1 MRFYVYDQASNLT
14 ALITKANSA
23 KLEQNLG
30 QYDALAAEFPISEA
44 NMELLKDAYYLGIPV
59 YGQYELFRVQNTV
72 LTGSAIQVTGLEA
85 ASDDLQTQ
93 GYVEAISD
101 DNCYLSS
108 ALDKVFKG
116 SMWEYELLA
125 PDSKKTLVFD
135 TGSRKDLLEQIRSNW
150 GIETEFRYEMSGSKI
165 KRRVCYVKSK
175 IGGVFPTRLVRGQNV
190 LSWQYTSDY
199 SQIYTACLALGSK
212 MSETL
217 QQPIPGSTETTETTR
232 EWTVDLTQAEWSKTA
247 GNPIDKPAGQNYVEL
262 PDLTAKFGWQDEN
275 GTRHPRMA
283 VKTFSDDKD
292 PQTLLTDAYLWLIDQ
307 ASPKVAVTAS
317 VSQVGNI
324 QLGDDCTLIDYS
336 QPKITIKER
345 AIKISRDLLNDQNT
359 VVQIGQY
366 TIKTTAQRIQDAKK
380 ELKQSAKEAIK
391 DARIKAAKDTTL
403 KIKPIKLKQA
413 AHENALKLHEGKLKD
428 HEGRIKGL
436 KDLGDKLTKGFNN
449 NAAKLASQGDKLKSL
464 QDKLDGAG
472 TGAGTGAGAMT
483 DTTGRF
489 AMHFDHNTP
498 NKILTADF
506 NYDSGAKLGFDGSQF
521 TMTDGAGGTVAS
533 LDDTGLLTAAEISA
547 GTVKSPQ
554 IDGGGKGSLIAHY
567 AEIGQTKS
575 PIGKVYA
582 GEFDPVAVLP
592 DGSVQDDPD
601 NSASFQANHL
611 ELNKNVGT
619 YNKQAFLTSDALT
632 LSYPL
637 ADGSTGSYGNQKIVL
652 ELNND
657 AVPSVPQLLISQ
669 GKNKAVLTPTGLYF
683 NDKNILEMMGGKTT
697 LPDNLLTSDNLGGA
711 LNDLS
716 SAMINGSKILTEQN
730 LSDMLDDAEQK
741 GAGSYN
747 PLVES
752 LLNLVISHDFMDFI
766 CRELDAREYA
776 KLSDI
781 NRN

>member
-30 QYDALAAEFPISEA
+30 QYDALSAEFPIGEA
-44 NMELLKDAYYLGIPV
+44 NTELLKDAYYLGIPV

-72 LTGSAIQVTGLEA
+72 LTSLAIQVTGLEA

-125 PDSKKTLVFD
+125 PDSKKTLVFN

-150 GIETEFRYEMSGSKI
+150 GIETEFRYEMDGSKI
-165 KRRVCYVKSK
+165 NRRVCYVKSK
-175 IGGVFPTRLVRGQNV
+175 IGGVFPTRLVRHQNV

-199 SQIYTACLALGSK
+199 SQIYTSCLALGSK

-232 EWTVDLTQAEWSKTA
+232 EWTVDLTQAEWSKAA

-317 VSQVGNI
+317 VSQVGEI

-336 QPKITIKER
+336 QPKIAIRER
-345 AIKISRDLLNDQNT
+345 AIKISRDLLNNHNT

-366 TIKTTAQRIQDAKK
+366 TIKTTAQRIQEAKK
-380 ELKQSAKEAIK
+380 ELKQSAKDAIK
-391 DARIKAAKDTTL
+391 DARIKAAKDTAL

-413 AHENALKLHEGKLKD
+413 AHEKALKLHEGKLKD

-436 KDLGDKLTKGFNN
+436 KDLGDKLTTGFND

-464 QDKLDGAG
+464 QDKLDSAGAG
-472 TGAGTGAGAMT
+472 TGAGVMT

-489 AMHFDHNTP
+489 AMHFDQDTP
-498 NKILTADF
+498 NKVLTADF
-506 NYDSGAKLGFDGSQF
+506 NYDSGAKLNFNGQQF
-521 TMTDGAGGTVAS
+521 TMTNGAGGTVAS
-533 LDDTGLLTAAEISA
+533 LDGTGLLTAAEI
-547 GTVKSPQ
+547 GTDKSPV
-554 IDGGGKGSLIAHY
+554 
-567 AEIGQTKS
+567 
-575 PIGKVYA
+575 GKVYA

-601 NSASFQANHL
+601 NSASFQATHL
-611 ELNKNVGT
+611 ELNKAVGT

-637 ADGSTGSYGNQKIVL
+637 ADGTTGSYGNQKIVL

-683 NDKNILEMMGGKTT
+683 NDKNILEMTGDKTT
-697 LPDNLLTSDNLGGA
+697 LPDNVLTSDNLGGA

-747 PLVES
+747 PLIEG

-766 CRELDAREYA
+766 CRELDARGYI
-776 KLSDI
+776 KDSH
-781 NRN
+781 

>member
-44 NMELLKDAYYLGIPV
+44 NTELLKDAYYLGIPV

-72 LTGSAIQVTGLEA
+72 LTNLAIQVTSLEA

-125 PDSKKTLVFD
+125 PDSKKTLVFN

-150 GIETEFRYEMSGSKI
+150 GIETEFRYEMDGSKI

-175 IGGVFPTRLVRGQNV
+175 IGGIFPTRLVRGQNV

-232 EWTVDLTQAEWSKTA
+232 EWTVDLTQAEWSKAA

-336 QPKITIKER
+336 QPKIAIQER

-366 TIKTTAQRIQDAKK
+366 TIKTTAQRIQEAKK
-380 ELKQSAKEAIK
+380 ELKQSAKDAIK
-391 DARIKAAKDTTL
+391 DARIKAAKDTAL

-413 AHENALKLHEGKLKD
+413 AHEKALKLHDDKLKD

-436 KDLGDKLTKGFNN
+436 KDLGDKLTKGFND

-464 QDKLDGAG
+464 QDKLDSSG
-472 TGAGTGAGAMT
+472 TGAGTGAGSMT
-483 DTTGRF
+483 DTEGRF
-489 AMHFDHNTP
+489 AMHFDQNTP
-498 NKILTADF
+498 NKVLTADF
-506 NYDSGAKLGFDGSQF
+506 NYDSGAKLDFNGQQF
-521 TMTDGAGGTVAS
+521 TLTNGAGGTVAS
-533 LDDTGLLTAAEISA
+533 LNDAGLLTAAEI
-547 GTVKSPQ
+547 GTDKSPV
-554 IDGGGKGSLIAHY
+554 
-567 AEIGQTKS
+567 
-575 PIGKVYA
+575 GKVYA
-582 GEFDPVAVLP
+582 GEFDPVAVWP
-592 DGSVQDDPD
+592 DGSTQDDPD

-637 ADGSTGSYGNQKIVL
+637 ADGTTGSYGNQKIVL

-657 AVPSVPQLLISQ
+657 SVPSVPQLLISQ

-683 NDKNILEMMGGKTT
+683 NDKNILEMTGNKTT
-697 LPDNLLTSDNLGGA
+697 LPDNVLTSDTLGGA
-711 LNDLS
+711 LNNLS

-747 PLVES
+747 PLIEG
-752 LLNLVISHDFMDFI
+752 LLNLVISSDFMDFI
-766 CRELDAREYA
+766 CRELDARGYI
-776 KLSDI
+776 KDSH
-781 NRN
+781 

>member
-14 ALITKANSA
+14 ALINKANSA

-72 LTGSAIQVTGLEA
+72 LTSLAIQVTGLEA

-125 PDSKKTLVFD
+125 PDDKKTLVFD

-150 GIETEFRYEMSGSKI
+150 GIETEFRYETTGSKI

-175 IGGVFPTRLVRGQNV
+175 VGGVFPTRLVRGQNV
-190 LSWQYTSDY
+190 LSWQYASDY

-232 EWTVDLTQAEWSKTA
+232 EWTVDLTQAEWSKAA

-336 QPKITIKER
+336 QPKIAIKER
-345 AIKISRDLLNDQNT
+345 AIKISRDLLNDDNT
-359 VVQIGQY
+359 IVQIGQY
-366 TIKTTAQRIQDAKK
+366 TIKTTAQRIQEAKK
-380 ELKQSAKEAIK
+380 ELKQSTKDAIN
-391 DARIKAAKDTTL
+391 DARIKAAKDTAL
-403 KIKPIKLKQA
+403 KIKPVKLKQA
-413 AHENALKLHEGKLKD
+413 AHEKALKLHEGKLKD
-428 HEGRIKGL
+428 HEDRIKGL
-436 KDLGDKLTKGFNN
+436 KDLGDKLTKGFNDN
-449 NAAKLASQGDKLKSL
+449 TAKLASQGDKLKSL
-464 QDKLDGAG
+464 QDKLDSS
-472 TGAGTGAGAMT
+472 GTGAGAGVIT

-489 AMHFDHNTP
+489 AMHFDKDTP
-498 NKILTADF
+498 NKVLTADF
-506 NYDSGAKLGFDGSQF
+506 NYDSGAKLGFNGQQF
-521 TMTDGAGGTVAS
+521 TLTNGAGGTVAS
-533 LDDTGLLTAAEISA
+533 LDGTGLLTAAEI
-547 GTVKSPQ
+547 GTDKSPV
-554 IDGGGKGSLIAHY
+554 
-567 AEIGQTKS
+567 
-575 PIGKVYA
+575 GKVYS

-601 NSASFQANHL
+601 DSASFQATHL
-611 ELNKNVGT
+611 ELNKSVGT

-683 NDKNILEMMGGKTT
+683 NDKNILEMTSGKTT
-697 LPDNLLTSDNLGGA
+697 FPDNLLTSDNLGGA

-730 LSDMLDDAEQK
+730 LSDIFDDAEQK

-781 NRN
+781 NRS

>member
-30 QYDALAAEFPISEA
+30 QYDALAVEFPLGEA
-44 NMELLKDAYYLGIPV
+44 NAELLKDAYYLGIPV

-72 LTGSAIQVTGLEA
+72 LTSLAIQVTGLEA

-217 QQPIPGSTETTETTR
+217 QQPIPGSTETTEITR
-232 EWTVDLTQAEWSKTA
+232 EWTVDLTQAQWSKTA

-317 VSQVGNI
+317 VSQVGEI

-336 QPKITIKER
+336 QPKIAIKER
-345 AIKISRDLLNDQNT
+345 AIKISRDLLNDHNT
-359 VVQIGQY
+359 IVQIGQY
-366 TIKTTAQRIQDAKK
+366 TIKTTAQRIQEAKK
-380 ELKQSAKEAIK
+380 ELKQSAKDAIK
-391 DARIKAAKDTTL
+391 DARIKAAKDTAL

-413 AHENALKLHEGKLKD
+413 AHEKALKLHDDKLKD

-436 KDLGDKLTKGFNN
+436 KDLGDKLTKGFNDN
-449 NAAKLASQGDKLKSL
+449 TAKLASQGDKLKSL
-464 QDKLDGAG
+464 QDKLDSSGVGTG
-472 TGAGTGAGAMT
+472 TGAGTMT
-483 DTTGRF
+483 DTEGRF
-489 AMHFDHNTP
+489 AMHFDQNTP
-498 NKILTADF
+498 NKVLTADF
-506 NYDSGAKLGFDGSQF
+506 NYDSGAKLDFNGSQF
-521 TMTDGAGGTVAS
+521 TLANSAGGTVAS
-533 LDDTGLLTAAEISA
+533 LDGTGLLT
-547 GTVKSPQ
+547 T
-554 IDGGGKGSLIAHY
+554 
-567 AEIGQTKS
+567 AEIGTDKL
-575 PIGKVYA
+575 PVGKVYA

-592 DGSVQDDPD
+592 NGSVQDDPD

-637 ADGSTGSYGNQKIVL
+637 ADGNTGSYGNQKIVL

-683 NDKNILEMMGGKTT
+683 NDKNILEMTGGKTT

-747 PLVES
+747 VLVES

-776 KLSDI
+776 KISDI

>member
-30 QYDALAAEFPISEA
+30 QYDALSAEFPISEA
-44 NMELLKDAYYLGIPV
+44 NTELLKDAYYLGIPV

-72 LTGSAIQVTGLEA
+72 LTSLAIQVTGLEA
-85 ASDDLQTQ
+85 ASDDLQIQ

-101 DNCYLSS
+101 NNCYLSS

-125 PDSKKTLVFD
+125 PDSKKTLVFN

-150 GIETEFRYEMSGSKI
+150 GIETEFRYEMAGSKI

-232 EWTVDLTQAEWSKTA
+232 EWTVDLTQAEWSKAA

-317 VSQVGNI
+317 VSQVGEI

-336 QPKITIKER
+336 QPKIAIKER
-345 AIKISRDLLNDQNT
+345 AIKISRDLLNNHNT

-366 TIKTTAQRIQDAKK
+366 TIKTTAQRIQEAKK
-380 ELKQSAKEAIK
+380 ELKQSAKDAIK
-391 DARIKAAKDTTL
+391 DARIKAAKDTAL

-436 KDLGDKLTKGFNN
+436 KDLGDKLTKGFND

-464 QDKLDGAG
+464 QDKLDSSG
-472 TGAGTGAGAMT
+472 TGVGTGAMT

-489 AMHFDHNTP
+489 AMHFDKDTP
-498 NKILTADF
+498 NKVLTADF
-506 NYDSGAKLGFDGSQF
+506 NYDSGAKLDFNGQKF
-521 TMTDGAGGTVAS
+521 TMTDDTGGTVAS
-533 LDDTGLLTAAEISA
+533 LDGTGLLTAAEI
-547 GTVKSPQ
+547 GTDKSPV
-554 IDGGGKGSLIAHY
+554 
-567 AEIGQTKS
+567 
-575 PIGKVYA
+575 GKVYA

-601 NSASFQANHL
+601 NSASFQADHL

-619 YNKQAFLTSDALT
+619 YNKQAFLTSDSLT

-637 ADGSTGSYGNQKIVL
+637 ADGETGSYGNQKIVL

-683 NDKNILEMMGGKTT
+683 NDKNILEMTGNKTT
-697 LPDNLLTSDNLGGA
+697 LPENLLTSDNLGGA
-711 LNDLS
+711 LNNLS

-730 LSDMLDDAEQK
+730 LSDMLGDAEEK

-747 PLVES
+747 VLVES

-766 CRELDAREYA
+766 CRELDARGYI
-776 KLSDI
+776 KDSH
-781 NRN
+781 

>member
-30 QYDALAAEFPISEA
+30 QYDALAVEFPISEA
-44 NMELLKDAYYLGIPV
+44 NADLLKDAYYLGIPV
-59 YGQYELFRVQNTV
+59 YGQYELFRVQNTA
-72 LTGSAIQVTGLEA
+72 LTSLAIQVTGLEA

-125 PDSKKTLVFD
+125 PDSKKTLVFN

-150 GIETEFRYEMSGSKI
+150 GIETEFRYEMDGSKI

-262 PDLTAKFGWQDEN
+262 PDLTAKFGWQAEN

-283 VKTFSDDKD
+283 VKTFSDDKN

-307 ASPKVAVTAS
+307 ASPKAAVTAS

-336 QPKITIKER
+336 QPKIAIRER
-345 AIKISRDLLNDQNT
+345 AIKISRDLLNNHNT

-366 TIKTTAQRIQDAKK
+366 TIKTTAQRIQEAKK
-380 ELKQSAKEAIK
+380 ELKQSAKDAIK
-391 DARIKAAKDTTL
+391 DARIKAAKDTAL

-413 AHENALKLHEGKLKD
+413 AHEKALKLHEGKLKD

-436 KDLGDKLTKGFNN
+436 KDLGDKLTKGFND

-464 QDKLDGAG
+464 QDKLDNAGAG
-472 TGAGTGAGAMT
+472 TGAGVMT

-489 AMHFDHNTP
+489 AMHFDQDTP
-498 NKILTADF
+498 NKVLTADF
-506 NYDSGAKLGFDGSQF
+506 NYDSGAKLNFNGQQF
-521 TMTDGAGGTVAS
+521 TMTNGSGGTVAS
-533 LDDTGLLTAAEISA
+533 LDGTGLLTAAEI
-547 GTVKSPQ
+547 GTDKSPV
-554 IDGGGKGSLIAHY
+554 
-567 AEIGQTKS
+567 
-575 PIGKVYA
+575 GKVYA

-601 NSASFQANHL
+601 NSASFQADHL

-683 NDKNILEMMGGKTT
+683 NDKNVLEMAGNKTT
-697 LPDNLLTSDNLGGA
+697 LPDNVLTSDNLGGA
-711 LNDLS
+711 LNNLS

-730 LSDMLDDAEQK
+730 LSDMLGDAEEK

-747 PLVES
+747 VLVES
-752 LLNLVISHDFMDFI
+752 LLNLIISSDFMDFI
-766 CRELDAREYA
+766 CRELDARGYI
-776 KLSDI
+776 KDSH
-781 NRN
+781 

>member
-30 QYDALAAEFPISEA
+30 QYDALSAEFPISEA
-44 NMELLKDAYYLGIPV
+44 NTELLKDAYYLGIPV

-72 LTGSAIQVTGLEA
+72 LTSLAIQVTGLEA
-85 ASDDLQTQ
+85 ASDDLQIQ

-101 DNCYLSS
+101 NNCYLSS

-125 PDSKKTLVFD
+125 PDSKKTLVFN

-150 GIETEFRYEMSGSKI
+150 GIETEFRYEMDGSKI

-175 IGGVFPTRLVRGQNV
+175 VGGVFPTRLVRGQNV

-232 EWTVDLTQAEWSKTA
+232 EWTVDLTQAEWSKAA

-317 VSQVGNI
+317 VSQVGEI
-324 QLGDDCTLIDYS
+324 KLGDDCTLIDYS
-336 QPKITIKER
+336 QPKIAIKER

-359 VVQIGQY
+359 IVQIGQY
-366 TIKTTAQRIQDAKK
+366 TIKTTAQRIQEAKK
-380 ELKQSAKEAIK
+380 ELKQSAKDAIK
-391 DARIKAAKDTTL
+391 DARIKAAKDTAL

-413 AHENALKLHEGKLKD
+413 AHEKALKLHEGKLKD

-436 KDLGDKLTKGFNN
+436 KDLGDKLTKGFND

-464 QDKLDGAG
+464 QDKLDNAGAG
-472 TGAGTGAGAMT
+472 TGAGVMT

-489 AMHFDHNTP
+489 AMHFDQDTP
-498 NKILTADF
+498 NKVLTADF
-506 NYDSGAKLGFDGSQF
+506 NYDSGAKLNFNGQQF
-521 TMTDGAGGTVAS
+521 TMTNGSGGTVAS
-533 LDDTGLLTAAEISA
+533 LDGTGLLTAAEI
-547 GTVKSPQ
+547 GTDKSPV
-554 IDGGGKGSLIAHY
+554 
-567 AEIGQTKS
+567 
-575 PIGKVYA
+575 GKVYA

-601 NSASFQANHL
+601 NSASFQADHL

-619 YNKQAFLTSDALT
+619 YNKQAFLTSDSLT

-637 ADGSTGSYGNQKIVL
+637 ADGETGSYGNQKIVL

-657 AVPSVPQLLISQ
+657 SVPSVPQLLISQ

-683 NDKNILEMMGGKTT
+683 NDKNILEMTGNKTT

-711 LNDLS
+711 LNNLS

-730 LSDMLDDAEQK
+730 LSDMLGDAEEK

-747 PLVES
+747 VLVES
-752 LLNLVISHDFMDFI
+752 LLNLIISSDFMDFI
-766 CRELDAREYA
+766 CRELDARGYI
-776 KLSDI
+776 KDSH
-781 NRN
+781 

>member
-1 MRFYVYDQASNLT
+1 MRFYVYDQTSNLT

-30 QYDALAAEFPISEA
+30 QYDALAVEFPISEA
-44 NMELLKDAYYLGIPV
+44 NTELLKDAYYLGIPV

-72 LTGSAIQVTGLEA
+72 LTSLAIQVTGLEA

-125 PDSKKTLVFD
+125 PDSKKTLVFN
-135 TGSRKDLLEQIRSNW
+135 TGIRKDLLEQIRSNW

-175 IGGVFPTRLVRGQNV
+175 IGGVFPTRLVRCQNV

-232 EWTVDLTQAEWSKTA
+232 EWTVDLTQAEWSKAA

-283 VKTFSDDKD
+283 VKTFSDAKD

-317 VSQVGNI
+317 VSQVGEI

-336 QPKITIKER
+336 QPKMAIQER
-345 AIKISRDLLNDQNT
+345 AIKISRDLLSNSNT

-366 TIKTTAQRIQDAKK
+366 TIKTTAQRIQEAKK
-380 ELKQSAKEAIK
+380 ELKQSAKDAIN
-391 DARIKAAKDTTL
+391 DARIKAAKDTAL

-413 AHENALKLHEGKLKD
+413 AHENALKLHENKLKD

-436 KDLGDKLTKGFNN
+436 KDLGDKLTKGFND

-464 QDKLDGAG
+464 QDKLDSSGAGTG
-472 TGAGTGAGAMT
+472 TGAGTMT

-489 AMHFDHNTP
+489 AMHFDQNTP

-521 TMTDGAGGTVAS
+521 TLTNGAGGTVAS
-533 LDDTGLLTAAEISA
+533 LDGTGLLTATEI
-547 GTVKSPQ
+547 GTDKSPV
-554 IDGGGKGSLIAHY
+554 
-567 AEIGQTKS
+567 
-575 PIGKVYA
+575 GKVYA

-619 YNKQAFLTSDALT
+619 YNKQAFLTSDSLT

-683 NDKNILEMMGGKTT
+683 NDKNILEMTGNKTT
-697 LPDNLLTSDNLGGA
+697 LPDNLLTSDTLGGA
-711 LNDLS
+711 LNSLS
-716 SAMINGSKILTEQN
+716 SAMINGSQILTEQN
-730 LSDMLDDAEQK
+730 LSDMLGDAEEK

>member
-1 MRFYVYDQASNLT
+1 MRFYIYDQASNLT

-30 QYDALAAEFPISEA
+30 QYDALAVEFPISEA
-44 NMELLKDAYYLGIPV
+44 NTELLKDAYYLGIPI
-59 YGQYELFRVQNTV
+59 YGQYELFRVKNTV
-72 LTGSAIQVTGLEA
+72 LTSLAIQVTGLEA

-125 PDSKKTLVFD
+125 SDSKKTLVFD

-232 EWTVDLTQAEWSKTA
+232 EWTVDLTQAEWSKAA

-262 PDLTAKFGWQDEN
+262 PDLTEKFGWQDEN

-292 PQTLLTDAYLWLIDQ
+292 SQTLLTDAYLWLIDQ

-317 VSQVGNI
+317 ISQVGNI

-336 QPKITIKER
+336 HPKIAIQER
-345 AIKISRDLLNDQNT
+345 AIKISRDLLNNHNT

-366 TIKTTAQRIQDAKK
+366 TIKTTAQRIQEAKK
-380 ELKQSAKEAIK
+380 ELKQNAKDAIK
-391 DARIKAAKDTTL
+391 DARIKAAKDTAL

-413 AHENALKLHEGKLKD
+413 AHENALKLHENKLKD

-436 KDLGDKLTKGFNN
+436 KDLGDKLTKGFNDN
-449 NAAKLASQGDKLKSL
+449 TAKLASQGDKLKSL
-464 QDKLDGAG
+464 QDKLDSSGTGVGAG
-472 TGAGTGAGAMT
+472 SMT

-489 AMHFDHNTP
+489 AMHFDQNTP
-498 NKILTADF
+498 NKVLTADF
-506 NYDSGAKLGFDGSQF
+506 NYDSGAKLDFNGQQF
-521 TMTDGAGGTVAS
+521 TLTNGAGGTVAS
-533 LDDTGLLTAAEISA
+533 LDGTGLLTATEI
-547 GTVKSPQ
+547 GTDKSPV
-554 IDGGGKGSLIAHY
+554 
-567 AEIGQTKS
+567 
-575 PIGKVYA
+575 GKVYA

-601 NSASFQANHL
+601 NSASFQADHL

-637 ADGSTGSYGNQKIVL
+637 ADGTTGSYINQKIVL

-657 AVPSVPQLLISQ
+657 SVPSVPQLLISQ

-683 NDKNILEMMGGKTT
+683 NDKNILEMTENKTT
-697 LPDNLLTSDNLGGA
+697 LPDNVLTSDTLGGA
-711 LNDLS
+711 LNSLS

-730 LSDMLDDAEQK
+730 LSDMFDDAEQK

-747 PLVES
+747 PLVEG

-781 NRN
+781 NKN

>member
-30 QYDALAAEFPISEA
+30 QYDALAVEFPIGKA
-44 NMELLKDAYYLGIPV
+44 NTELLKGAYYLGIPV

-72 LTGSAIQVTGLEA
+72 LTSLAIQVTGLEA

-125 PDSKKTLVFD
+125 PDIKKTLVFD

-150 GIETEFRYEMSGSKI
+150 GIETEFRYEMDGSKI

-199 SQIYTACLALGSK
+199 SRIYTACLALGSK

-232 EWTVDLTQAEWSKTA
+232 EWTVDLTQAEWSKAA

-275 GTRHPRMA
+275 GTRHPRMS

-317 VSQVGNI
+317 VSQVGEI

-336 QPKITIKER
+336 QPKIAIQER
-345 AIKISRDLLNDQNT
+345 AIKISRDLLNNQNT

-366 TIKTTAQRIQDAKK
+366 TIKTTAQRIQEAKK
-380 ELKQSAKEAIK
+380 ELKQSAKDAIK
-391 DARIKAAKDTTL
+391 DARIKAAKDTAL

-413 AHENALKLHEGKLKD
+413 AHEKALKLHDNKLKD

-436 KDLGDKLTKGFNN
+436 KDLGDKLTKGFNDN
-449 NAAKLASQGDKLKSL
+449 TAKLASQGDKLKSL

-472 TGAGTGAGAMT
+472 TGSGTGVMT

-489 AMHFDHNTP
+489 AMHFDKDSP
-498 NKILTADF
+498 NKVLTADF
-506 NYDSGAKLGFDGSQF
+506 NYDSGAKLGFNGQQF
-521 TMTDGAGGTVAS
+521 TLTNDAGGTVAS
-533 LDDTGLLTAAEISA
+533 LDGTGLLTAAEI
-547 GTVKSPQ
+547 GTDKSPV
-554 IDGGGKGSLIAHY
+554 
-567 AEIGQTKS
+567 
-575 PIGKVYA
+575 GKVYA

-619 YNKQAFLTSDALT
+619 YNEQAFLTSDALT

-657 AVPSVPQLLISQ
+657 SVPSVPQLLISQ

-683 NDKNILEMMGGKTT
+683 NDKNILELTGDKTT
-697 LPDNLLTSDNLGGA
+697 LPDNVLTSDNLGGA

-747 PLVES
+747 PLIES
-752 LLNLVISHDFMDFI
+752 LLNLVISSDFMDFI
-766 CRELDAREYA
+766 CRELDARGYI
-776 KLSDI
+776 KDSH
-781 NRN
+781 

>member
-14 ALITKANSA
+14 ALITKANNA

-30 QYDALAAEFPISEA
+30 QYDALAVEFPISEA

-72 LTGSAIQVTGLEA
+72 LTSLAIQVTGLEA
-85 ASDDLQTQ
+85 ASDDLHTQ

-125 PDSKKTLVFD
+125 PDSKKTLVFN

-232 EWTVDLTQAEWSKTA
+232 EWTVDLTQAEWSKAA

-317 VSQVGNI
+317 VSQVGEI
-324 QLGDDCTLIDYS
+324 KLGDDCTLIDYS
-336 QPKITIKER
+336 QPKITIRER
-345 AIKISRDLLNDQNT
+345 AIKISRDLLNDHNT

-366 TIKTTAQRIQDAKK
+366 TIKTTAQRIQEAKK
-380 ELKQSAKEAIK
+380 ELKQSAKDAIK
-391 DARIKAAKDTTL
+391 DARIKAAKDTAL

-413 AHENALKLHEGKLKD
+413 AHENALKLHENKLKD

-436 KDLGDKLTKGFNN
+436 KDLGDKLNKGFNDN
-449 NAAKLASQGDKLKSL
+449 TAKLASQGDKLKSL
-464 QDKLDGAG
+464 QDKLN
-472 TGAGTGAGAMT
+472 GTGAGAGIMT

-489 AMHFDHNTP
+489 AMHFDQNTP
-498 NKILTADF
+498 NKVLTADF
-506 NYDSGAKLGFDGSQF
+506 NYDSGAKLGFNGSQF
-521 TMTDGAGGTVAS
+521 TMTDDTGGTVAS
-533 LDDTGLLTAAEISA
+533 LDHTGLLTAAEISA

-567 AEIGQTKS
+567 EEIGQTKS

-592 DGSVQDDPD
+592 DGSVQDDSD
-601 NSASFQANHL
+601 NSASFQADHL
-611 ELNKNVGT
+611 ELDKNVGT
-619 YNKQAFLTSDALT
+619 YNKQAFLTSDSLT

-637 ADGSTGSYGNQKIVL
+637 ADETTGSYGNQKIVL

-683 NDKNILEMMGGKTT
+683 NDKNIIEMTGDKTT
-697 LPDNLLTSDNLGGA
+697 LPDNLLTSDTLGGA
-711 LNDLS
+711 LNSLS

-730 LSDMLDDAEQK
+730 LSDMFDDAEQK

-747 PLVES
+747 VLVES

-776 KLSDI
+776 KISDI
-781 NRN
+781 TRN

>member
-30 QYDALAAEFPISEA
+30 QYDALAAEFPIGKA

-72 LTGSAIQVTGLEA
+72 LTSLAIQVTGLEA

-150 GIETEFRYEMSGSKI
+150 GIETEFRYEMNGSKI

-199 SQIYTACLALGSK
+199 SQIYTACLPLGSK

-232 EWTVDLTQAEWSKTA
+232 EWTVDLTQAEWSKAA

-336 QPKITIKER
+336 QPKIAIQER
-345 AIKISRDLLNDQNT
+345 AIKISRDLLNDDNT

-366 TIKTTAQRIQDAKK
+366 TIKTTAQRIQEAKK
-380 ELKQSAKEAIK
+380 ELKQSAKDAIK
-391 DARIKAAKDTTL
+391 DARIKAAKDTSL

-413 AHENALKLHEGKLKD
+413 AHEKALKLHDNKLKD

-436 KDLGDKLTKGFNN
+436 KDLGDKLTKGFNDN
-449 NAAKLASQGDKLKSL
+449 TAKLASQGDKLKSL
-464 QDKLDGAG
+464 QDKLDSS
-472 TGAGTGAGAMT
+472 GTGAGAGVMT

-489 AMHFDHNTP
+489 AMHFDKDTP
-498 NKILTADF
+498 NKVLTADF
-506 NYDSGAKLGFDGSQF
+506 NYDSGAKLGFNGSQF
-521 TMTDGAGGTVAS
+521 TMTNSAGRTVSS
-533 LDDTGLLTAAEISA
+533 LDDKGLLTATEI
-547 GTVKSPQ
+547 GTDKSPV
-554 IDGGGKGSLIAHY
+554 
-567 AEIGQTKS
+567 
-575 PIGKVYA
+575 GKVYA

-619 YNKQAFLTSDALT
+619 YNKQAFLTSDSLT

-637 ADGSTGSYGNQKIVL
+637 ADGNTGSYNNQKVVL

-657 AVPSVPQLLISQ
+657 ALPSVPQLLISQ

-683 NDKNILEMMGGKTT
+683 NDKNILEMTGSKTT

-730 LSDMLDDAEQK
+730 LSDMFDDAEEK

-747 PLVES
+747 PLIEG

>member
-1 MRFYVYDQASNLT
+1 MRFYIYNQASKLT

-72 LTGSAIQVTGLEA
+72 LTSLAIQVTGLEA

-125 PDSKKTLVFD
+125 PDSKKTLVFN

-150 GIETEFRYEMSGSKI
+150 GIETEFRYETTGSKI

-175 IGGVFPTRLVRGQNV
+175 IGGVFPTRLVRSQNV

-232 EWTVDLTQAEWSKTA
+232 EWTVDLTQAEWSKAA

-275 GTRHPRMA
+275 GARHPRMA

-336 QPKITIKER
+336 QPKIAIQER
-345 AIKISRDLLNDQNT
+345 AIKISRDLLNNSNT

-366 TIKTTAQRIQDAKK
+366 TIKTTAQRIQEAKK
-380 ELKQSAKEAIK
+380 ELKQSAKDAIN
-391 DARIKAAKDTTL
+391 DARIKAAKDTAL

-436 KDLGDKLTKGFNN
+436 KDLGDKLTKGFND

-464 QDKLDGAG
+464 QDKLDSS
-472 TGAGTGAGAMT
+472 GTGAGAGVMT

-489 AMHFDHNTP
+489 AMHFDQNTP
-498 NKILTADF
+498 NKVLTADF
-506 NYDSGAKLGFDGSQF
+506 NYDSGAKLGFNGSQF
-521 TMTDGAGGTVAS
+521 TMTDDTGGTVAS
-533 LDDTGLLTAAEISA
+533 LDHTGLLTAAEIDA

-554 IDGGGKGSLIAHY
+554 LDGGGKGSLIAHY
-567 AEIGQTKS
+567 DEIGQTKS
-575 PIGKVYA
+575 PIGKVYS
-582 GEFDPVAVLP
+582 GEFDPIAVLP
-592 DGSVQDDPD
+592 DGSVQDEPD
-601 NSASFQANHL
+601 DSASFQADRL

-637 ADGSTGSYGNQKIVL
+637 ADGTTGSYGNQKIVL

-683 NDKNILEMMGGKTT
+683 NDKNILEMTGGKTT
-697 LPDNLLTSDNLGGA
+697 LPDNVLTSDTLGGA
-711 LNDLS
+711 LNSLS
-716 SAMINGSKILTEQN
+716 SAMINSSKILTEQN
-730 LSDMLDDAEQK
+730 LSDMLDNAEQK

-747 PLVES
+747 PLIES
-752 LLNLVISHDFMDFI
+752 LLNLVTSHDFMDFI

>member
-1 MRFYVYDQASNLT
+1 MRFYVYNQASNLT
-14 ALITKANSA
+14 ALITKANGA

-44 NMELLKDAYYLGIPV
+44 NTELLKDAYYLGIPV

-72 LTGSAIQVTGLEA
+72 LTSLSIQVTGLEA

-125 PDSKKTLVFD
+125 PDSKKTLVFN

-150 GIETEFRYEMSGSKI
+150 GIETEFRYEMTGSKI

-175 IGGVFPTRLVRGQNV
+175 IGGVFPTRLIRGQNV

-199 SQIYTACLALGSK
+199 SQIYTACLPLGSK
-212 MSETL
+212 MSEPL

-232 EWTVDLTQAEWSKTA
+232 EWTVDLTQAEWSKAA

-317 VSQVGNI
+317 VSQVGEI

-336 QPKITIKER
+336 QPKIAIRER
-345 AIKISRDLLNDQNT
+345 AIKISRDLLNDDNT

-366 TIKTTAQRIQDAKK
+366 TIKTTAQRIQEAKK
-380 ELKQSAKEAIK
+380 ELKQSTKDAIK
-391 DARIKAAKDTTL
+391 DARIKAAKDTAL

-436 KDLGDKLTKGFNN
+436 KDLGDKLTKGFND

-464 QDKLDGAG
+464 QDKLDSSG
-472 TGAGTGAGAMT
+472 TGTGTGAMT

-489 AMHFDHNTP
+489 AMHFDQNTP
-498 NKILTADF
+498 NKVLTADF
-506 NYDSGAKLGFDGSQF
+506 NYDSGAKLSFNGSQF
-521 TMTDGAGGTVAS
+521 TLTNSAGGTVAS
-533 LDDTGLLTAAEISA
+533 LDGTGLLTATEI
-547 GTVKSPQ
+547 GTDKSPV
-554 IDGGGKGSLIAHY
+554 
-567 AEIGQTKS
+567 
-575 PIGKVYA
+575 GKVYA

-611 ELNKNVGT
+611 ELNENVGT
-619 YNKQAFLTSDALT
+619 YNKQAFLTSDSLT

-637 ADGSTGSYGNQKIVL
+637 ADGTTGSYGNQKIVL

-657 AVPSVPQLLISQ
+657 SVPSVPQLLISQ

-683 NDKNILEMMGGKTT
+683 NDKNILELTGGKTT
-697 LPDNLLTSDNLGGA
+697 LPDNVLTSDNLGGA

-747 PLVES
+747 PLIEG
-752 LLNLVISHDFMDFI
+752 LLNLVTSSDFMDFI
-766 CRELDAREYA
+766 CRELDARGYITD
-776 KLSDI
+776 SH
-781 NRN
+781 

>member
-30 QYDALAAEFPISEA
+30 QYDALAAEFPIGKA
-44 NMELLKDAYYLGIPV
+44 NTELLKDAYYLGIPV
-59 YGQYELFRVQNTV
+59 YGQYKLFRVQNTV
-72 LTGSAIQVTGLEA
+72 LTSLAIQVTGLEA

-199 SQIYTACLALGSK
+199 SRIYTACLALGSK

-232 EWTVDLTQAEWSKTA
+232 EWTVDLTQAEWSKAA

-292 PQTLLTDAYLWLIDQ
+292 PQSLLTDAYLWLIDQ

-336 QPKITIKER
+336 QPKIAIQER
-345 AIKISRDLLNDQNT
+345 AIKISRDLLNNHNT

-366 TIKTTAQRIQDAKK
+366 TIKTTAQRIQEAKK
-380 ELKQSAKEAIK
+380 ELKQSAKDAIK
-391 DARIKAAKDTTL
+391 DARIKAAKDTAL

-436 KDLGDKLTKGFNN
+436 KDLGDKLTKGFND

-464 QDKLDGAG
+464 QDKLDG
-472 TGAGTGAGAMT
+472 TGTGAGAGVMT

-489 AMHFDHNTP
+489 AMHFDKDTP
-498 NKILTADF
+498 GKVLTADF
-506 NYDSGAKLGFDGSQF
+506 NYDSGAKLGFNGQQF
-521 TMTDGAGGTVAS
+521 TLTNGAGGTVAS
-533 LDDTGLLTAAEISA
+533 LDGTGLLTA
-547 GTVKSPQ
+547 T
-554 IDGGGKGSLIAHY
+554 
-567 AEIGQTKS
+567 
-575 PIGKVYA
+575 
-582 GEFDPVAVLP
+582 EFDPVAVLP

-657 AVPSVPQLLISQ
+657 SVPSVPQLLISQ

-683 NDKNILEMMGGKTT
+683 NDKNILEMTGNKTT
-697 LPDNLLTSDNLGGA
+697 LPDNVLTSDNLGGA

-747 PLVES
+747 PLIEG
-752 LLNLVISHDFMDFI
+752 LLNLVTSSDFMDFI
-766 CRELDAREYA
+766 CRELDARGYITD
-776 KLSDI
+776 SH
-781 NRN
+781 

>member
-30 QYDALAAEFPISEA
+30 QYDALAVEFTIGEV

-72 LTGSAIQVTGLEA
+72 LTSSDIQVTGLEA

-199 SQIYTACLALGSK
+199 SQIYTACVALGSK

-217 QQPIPGSTETTETTR
+217 QQPIPDSTETTETTR
-232 EWTVDLTQAEWSKTA
+232 EWTVDLTQAEWSKAA

-262 PDLTAKFGWQDEN
+262 PDLTEKFGWQDEN

-307 ASPKVAVTAS
+307 ESPKVAVTAS
-317 VSQVGNI
+317 VSQVGEI

-336 QPKITIKER
+336 QPKIAIKER

-366 TIKTTAQRIQDAKK
+366 TIKTTAQRIQEAKK
-380 ELKQSAKEAIK
+380 ELKQSAKDAIK
-391 DARIKAAKDTTL
+391 NARIKAAKDTAL

-413 AHENALKLHEGKLKD
+413 AHEKALKLHEGKLKD

-436 KDLGDKLTKGFNN
+436 KDLGDKLTKGFNDN
-449 NAAKLASQGDKLKSL
+449 TAKLASQGDKLKSL
-464 QDKLDGAG
+464 QDKLDSSGTG
-472 TGAGTGAGAMT
+472 TGAGVMT

-489 AMHFDHNTP
+489 AMHFDQDTP
-498 NKILTADF
+498 GKVLTADF
-506 NYDSGAKLGFDGSQF
+506 NYDSGAKLGFDGQQF
-521 TMTDGAGGTVAS
+521 TLTNGAGGTVAS
-533 LDDTGLLTAAEISA
+533 LNDTGLITAAEI
-547 GTVKSPQ
+547 GTDKSPV
-554 IDGGGKGSLIAHY
+554 
-567 AEIGQTKS
+567 
-575 PIGKVYA
+575 GKVYS

-601 NSASFQANHL
+601 NSASFQATHL
-611 ELNKNVGT
+611 ELNENVGT
-619 YNKQAFLTSDALT
+619 YNQQAFLTSDSLT

-637 ADGSTGSYGNQKIVL
+637 ADGTTGSYGNQKIVL

-683 NDKNILEMMGGKTT
+683 NDKNILELTGGKTT
-697 LPDNLLTSDNLGGA
+697 LPDNVLTSDNISGA

-730 LSDMLDDAEQK
+730 LSDMLGDAEEK

-747 PLVES
+747 VLVES

-766 CRELDAREYA
+766 CRELDARGYI
-776 KLSDI
+776 KDSH
-781 NRN
+781 

>member
-30 QYDALAAEFPISEA
+30 QYDALSAEFPISEA
-44 NMELLKDAYYLGIPV
+44 NTELLKDAYYLGIPV

-72 LTGSAIQVTGLEA
+72 LTSLAIQVTGLEA

-93 GYVEAISD
+93 GYVESISD

-125 PDSKKTLVFD
+125 PDSKKTLVFN

-150 GIETEFRYEMSGSKI
+150 GIETEFRYETTGSKI

-199 SQIYTACLALGSK
+199 SQIYTACLPLGSK

-232 EWTVDLTQAEWSKTA
+232 EWTVDLTQAEWSKAA

-345 AIKISRDLLNDQNT
+345 AIKISRDLLNDDNT

-366 TIKTTAQRIQDAKK
+366 TIKTTAQRIQEAKK
-380 ELKQSAKEAIK
+380 ELKQSAKDAIK
-391 DARIKAAKDTTL
+391 DARIKAAKDTAL

-413 AHENALKLHEGKLKD
+413 AHEKALKLHEGKLKD

-436 KDLGDKLTKGFNN
+436 KDLGDKLTKGFND

-464 QDKLDGAG
+464 QDKLDNAGAG
-472 TGAGTGAGAMT
+472 TGAGVMT

-489 AMHFDHNTP
+489 AMHFDKDTP
-498 NKILTADF
+498 NKVLTADF
-506 NYDSGAKLGFDGSQF
+506 NYDSGAKLNFNGQQF
-521 TMTDGAGGTVAS
+521 TLTNGAGGTVAS
-533 LDDTGLLTAAEISA
+533 LDGTGLLTAAEI
-547 GTVKSPQ
+547 GTDKSPV
-554 IDGGGKGSLIAHY
+554 
-567 AEIGQTKS
+567 
-575 PIGKVYA
+575 GKVYA

-637 ADGSTGSYGNQKIVL
+637 ADGETGSYGNQKIVL

-683 NDKNILEMMGGKTT
+683 NDKNILEMTGNKAT
-697 LPDNLLTSDNLGGA
+697 LPDNVLTSDNLGGA

-766 CRELDAREYA
+766 CRELDARGYI
-776 KLSDI
+776 KDSH
-781 NRN
+781 

>member
-14 ALITKANSA
+14 ALITKANNA

-44 NMELLKDAYYLGIPV
+44 NTELLKGAYYLGIPV

-72 LTGSAIQVTGLEA
+72 LTSLAIQVTCLEA

-150 GIETEFRYEMSGSKI
+150 GIETEFRYEMDGSKI

-232 EWTVDLTQAEWSKTA
+232 EWTVDLTQAEWSKAA
-247 GNPIDKPAGQNYVEL
+247 GNPIDKPAGQNYVEF

-336 QPKITIKER
+336 QPKIAIKER
-345 AIKISRDLLNDQNT
+345 AIKISRDLLNDDNT

-366 TIKTTAQRIQDAKK
+366 TIKTTAQRIQEAKK
-380 ELKQSAKEAIK
+380 ELKQSAKDAIN
-391 DARIKAAKDTTL
+391 DARIKAAKDTSL

-436 KDLGDKLTKGFNN
+436 KDLGDKLTKGFND

-464 QDKLDGAG
+464 QDKLDSS
-472 TGAGTGAGAMT
+472 GTGAGAGVIT

-489 AMHFDHNTP
+489 AMHFDQNTP
-498 NKILTADF
+498 GKVLTADF
-506 NYDSGAKLGFDGSQF
+506 NYDSGAKLGFNGQQF
-521 TMTDGAGGTVAS
+521 TLTNGAGGTVAS
-533 LDDTGLLTAAEISA
+533 LDGTGLLTAAEI
-547 GTVKSPQ
+547 GTDKSPV
-554 IDGGGKGSLIAHY
+554 
-567 AEIGQTKS
+567 
-575 PIGKVYA
+575 GKVYA

-601 NSASFQANHL
+601 NSASFQADRL
-611 ELNKNVGT
+611 ELNENIGT
-619 YNKQAFLTSDALT
+619 YNKQAFLTSDSLT

-637 ADGSTGSYGNQKIVL
+637 ADGETGSYENQKIVL

-683 NDKNILEMMGGKTT
+683 NDKNILEMTGGKTT
-697 LPDNLLTSDNLGGA
+697 LPDNVLTSDNLGGA

-747 PLVES
+747 PLIES
-752 LLNLVISHDFMDFI
+752 LLNLVISSDFMDFI
-766 CRELDAREYA
+766 CRELDARGYITD
-776 KLSDI
+776 SH
-781 NRN
+781 